1 MVKLRSLKIVLRLWG
16 EEKHLG
22 RRKRTSNKLKP
33 PVVRMFY
40 VLVNYRKAKM
50 IS

>member
-1 MVKLRSLKIVLRLWG
+1 MVKLLSLKIVLRLRG

-22 RRKRTSNKLKP
+22 TRKKTSNKLKP
-33 PVVRMFY
+33 PVVRMVY
-40 VLVNYRKAKM
+40 VLVNYCKAKI

>member
-1 MVKLRSLKIVLRLWG
+1 MVKLRSLKIVLRLRG

-22 RRKRTSNKLKP
+22 TRKRTSNKLKP

-40 VLVNYRKAKM
+40 VLVNYRKTKM